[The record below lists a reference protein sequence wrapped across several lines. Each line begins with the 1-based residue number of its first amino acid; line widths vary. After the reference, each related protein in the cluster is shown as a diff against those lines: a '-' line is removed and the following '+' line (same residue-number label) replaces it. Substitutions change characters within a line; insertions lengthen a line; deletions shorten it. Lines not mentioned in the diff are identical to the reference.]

1 MRFLNRHSA
10 LLSALA
16 LVQGVACAQAVLSKS
31 TGQSLYLPIYSHI
44 WHGEVNSDG
53 RPMKSLMSVAVSIR
67 NTDFSNPIQLTSAAY
82 FDTAGKKVRDYVL
95 APRTIAPMATYELF
109 VPLSDDAGGSGA
121 NFVIVWKAEREAS
134 QPVVEAIHAALPAGR
149 SIAFTSSA
157 YVMPPN

>member
-1 MRFLNRHSA
+1 MRFLNQCFA
-10 LLSALA
+10 VLST
-16 LVQGVACAQAVLSKS
+16 LVLTQGMACAQAVLSRS

-44 WHGEVNSDG
+44 WHGEVNSD
-53 RPMKSLMSVAVSIR
+53 RKPMKSLMSVAVSIR
-67 NTDFSNPIQLTSAAY
+67 NTDFSNPIQVTSAAY
-82 FDTAGKKVRDYVL
+82 FDTAGRKVREYVT
-95 APRTIAPMATYELF
+95 APKTIGPMATHELF

-121 NFVIVWKAEREAS
+121 NFVIVWKAERETS